1 MERLARLA
9 ARQIVG
15 PLAFLGLSALVPV
28 AAIAATATWEFNLPA
43 DSAFDP
49 PYPSVASLTM
59 TDIAGGVRVTL
70 DPNEA
75 SPGYPDDLLQS
86 FIERL
91 TIIYNPGATDPVPI
105 TFSNAAGS
113 TAPLQDLEYVPPP
126 AGPSALD
133 SSYFAAPYGVL
144 AFDWCSGNGNNKVC
158 TLSAAESSTFDLFGT
173 GLDVADFLAPAE
185 GITNSNMPN
194 NIFGV
199 ISVTAYSL
207 PNDFHTTP
215 SNWVAQQ
222 LPAIPEPGTYALMLA
237 GLGAVGMIVRRRRSE
252 R

>member
-1 MERLARLA
+1 MLHIAIRTASRMLGVTVLGAATLAPGA
-9 ARQIVG
+9 A
-15 PLAFLGLSALVPV
+15 F
-28 AAIAATATWEFNLPA
+28 AATATWDFNLPA
-43 DSAFDP
+43 DSAYTP
-49 PYPSVASLTM
+49 PYPSVATLTM
-59 TDIAGGVRVTL
+59 TDIGGGVRVTL

-75 SPGYPDDLLQS
+75 SPGYPADLLQS

-91 TIIYNPGATDPVPI
+91 TIVYNPGVTDPAPI
-105 TFSNAAGS
+105 TFLNALGS
-113 TAPLQDLEYVPPP
+113 TAPLQALAYVPPP

-185 GITNSNMPN
+185 GTTNSNMPN

-199 ISVTAYSL
+199 ISVSAYSL

-222 LPAIPEPGTYALMLA
+222 VPAIPEPSTYALMLA
-237 GLGAVGMIVRRRRSE
+237 GLGAVGFMARRRRAG
-252 R
+252 